1 MKQVLLVM
9 AALCLLATGFAQTD
23 STAGK
28 SDTSRTGQGSDTIR
42 IGHIVIIKKHG
53 AKSSESTTVTYS
65 NKRTHKKS
73 SNVST
78 NWFLVDLGFNNYTDN
93 TNYSSAAA
101 QQFAPGSSKDW
112 FKLRNGKSV
121 NVNIWLF
128 MQRVNLVSHV
138 VNLKY
143 GFGLEL
149 NNYRYKENIV
159 YTTSPT
165 RVAMSQTID
174 YKKNKLA
181 TDYVTVPLMLDF
193 NFTPNKSIDKSFG
206 LSVGMSAGYMYT
218 SRQKLKSSAQGKTKN
233 RDDFD
238 LRPYKLAYVGEL
250 KLGPIKLYG
259 SMATQSMFEN
269 SLDQTPYA
277 VGIRFS
283 K

>member
-23 STAGK
+23 STKATT
-28 SDTSRTGQGSDTIR
+28 DTLSRNDTIR

-53 AKSSESTTVTYS
+53 AKSSESTSVTYS

-93 TNYSSAAA
+93 TNYGSAAV

-128 MQRVNLVSHV
+128 MQRVNLISHV

-159 YTTSPT
+159 YATSPT

-206 LSVGMSAGYMYT
+206 VSVGMSAGYMYT
-218 SRQKLKSSAQGKTKN
+218 SRQKLKSSDGGKTKN